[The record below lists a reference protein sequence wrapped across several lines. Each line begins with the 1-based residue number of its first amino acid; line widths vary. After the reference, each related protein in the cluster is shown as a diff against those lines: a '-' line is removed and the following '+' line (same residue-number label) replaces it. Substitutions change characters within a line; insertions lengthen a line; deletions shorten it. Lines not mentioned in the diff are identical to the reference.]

1 MVVAHCCPCLHNARR
16 LAGSIV
22 APPCATQVTQG
33 VIHMAEQV
41 TDATFESLV
50 LKSDLPVL
58 LDFWAPWCGPCR
70 AVGPIIDELAKEY
83 EGKVRVLK
91 MNVDENPATPTKF
104 GIRAIPTLVL
114 FKNGE
119 TLEQITGAVT
129 KVAMKELLD
138 SKALA

>member
-1 MVVAHCCPCLHNARR
+1 
-16 LAGSIV
+16 
-22 APPCATQVTQG
+22 
-33 VIHMAEQV
+33 MADQV
-41 TDATFESLV
+41 TDATFESVV

-70 AVGPIIDELAKEY
+70 AVGPIIDELSTEY
-83 EGKVRVLK
+83 AGKVRIVK

-119 TLEQITGAVT
+119 TIEQITGAVT
-129 KVAMKELLD
+129 TAAMKDLLD
-138 SKALA
+138 NKALA